1 MLCLRPP
8 AVLLAAA
15 LLAPGQWPRQNPP
28 APEAAA
34 PRAQQPQPAPEQEP
48 APTIK
53 VEVDVV
59 NLMCSVRDRRGGLVG
74 NLSKEDFLVSEEGR
88 PQQLKYFARESDL
101 PLTLGLLVDV
111 SRSQERLIGLE
122 REAAAQF
129 FSAVLREKDLA
140 FLISFGSDAE
150 LMQDLTSS
158 TRQLRAALD
167 DLRVRSDAG
176 GLHPGPV
183 PTMSQPRGTVL
194 YDAVYLA
201 ANEKLR
207 GEVGRKALVLITD
220 GVDQG
225 SRMRLEQAVEAAQRA
240 DVIVYSIYYVDPQ
253 AYWGR
258 GRGRGYGFGAPSNAA
273 LKRMSEETGGRLFEV
288 SKRTPLPAIFEELQQ
303 EMRSQYALGYTP
315 ENPVRDGGFR
325 RLEVHT
331 RQKDL
336 KVQARKGYYAPAR
349 EAP

>member
-1 MLCLRPP
+1 MRYVQPL

-15 LLAPGQWPRQNPP
+15 LLAPGQWPRQTPTP
-28 APEAAA
+28 
-34 PRAQQPQPAPEQEP
+34 PEQEP

-53 VEVDVV
+53 VDVEVV
-59 NLMCSVRDRRGGLVG
+59 NVLCSVRDRRGGLVG
-74 NLSKEDFLVSEEGR
+74 SLTKDDFVISEEGR
-88 PQQLKYFARESDL
+88 PQPLKYFARQTDL
-101 PLTLGLLVDV
+101 PLTIGLLVDV
-111 SRSQERLIGLE
+111 SRSQERLIAVE

-158 TRQLRAALD
+158 TRRLRAALD

-176 GLHPGPV
+176 GLQPGPV
-183 PTMSQPRGTVL
+183 PTISQPRGTVL

-220 GVDQG
+220 GVDVG
-225 SRMRLEQAVEAAQRA
+225 SRMRLEQALEAAQKA
-240 DVIVYSIYYVDPQ
+240 DAIIYSIYYVDPQ

-258 GRGRGYGFGAPSNAA
+258 GRGYGFGAPSNAA
-273 LKRMSEETGGRLFEV
+273 LRRLSEETGGRLFEV
-288 SKRTPLPAIFEELQQ
+288 TKRKPLAAIFEELQQ

-315 ENPVRDGGFR
+315 ESPVHDGSFR
-325 RLEVHT
+325 RLEVRT

-336 KVQARKGYYAPAR
+336 KVQARKGYYASAGEQP
-349 EAP
+349 